1 MIIVICNRTK
11 KIFIMKKVLL
21 LAAIVVVGLSE
32 LKAQTEF
39 KIITVIESIVPGGL
53 GRSRIIE
60 NGTEIDYNQ
69 FTTER
74 TDGKKSNQGK
84 VKRGDAKVDE
94 FSETKLL
101 NFYSLAGINF
111 QNIASN
117 DALIT
122 SMLNNL
128 STQGWELFQV
138 VSGVESDAG
147 KGDGNGIFIT
157 RYVFKK

>member
-1 MIIVICNRTK
+1 MK
-11 KIFIMKKVLL
+11 KII
-21 LAAIVVVGLSE
+21 LAVAIIGGCFAE
-32 LKAQTEF
+32 AAAQSEF
-39 KIITVIESIVPGGL
+39 KIITTIESIVPGGM

-74 TDGKKSNQGK
+74 TDGKKSAQGK
-84 VKRGDAKVDE
+84 VKRGDAKVDK

-101 NFYSLAGINF
+101 NFYSMAGINF
-111 QNIASN
+111 QNVASN

-122 SMLNNL
+122 SMLNDL
-128 STQGWELFQV
+128 SKQGWELFSI

-147 KGDGNGIFIT
+147 KGDGAGIFVT
-157 RYVFKK
+157 RYIFKK